1 MALKGISQRREAP
14 TGAFNDPVRSRFM
27 EPPRSSP
34 TSFALLVEGYQPI
47 RMDAATIL
55 EDAGF
60 KVLDVATSDAALDI
74 LIQHGRALTLL
85 FTSVGLGGKLNGF
98 ALAKM
103 VASDYPN
110 ISIVV
115 ASEHYR
121 PGPGDLPDSA
131 CFIPKPFSAGI
142 VLEHLQRII
151 PDEKKPASLR

>member
-1 MALKGISQRREAP
+1 
-14 TGAFNDPVRSRFM
+14 
-27 EPPRSSP
+27 
-34 TSFALLVEGYQPI
+34 
-47 RMDAATIL
+47 MDAATIL

-85 FTSVGLGGKLNGF
+85 FTSVGLAGELDGF
-98 ALAKM
+98 TLARK

-115 ASEHYR
+115 ASGNYR

-131 CFIPKPFSAGI
+131 CFISKPLSAES
-142 VLEHLQRII
+142 VREHLQRLI
-151 PDEKKPASLR
+151 PDDKKPASLKYNEKDPPKRVESLEVFGRNH

>member
-1 MALKGISQRREAP
+1 
-14 TGAFNDPVRSRFM
+14 M
-27 EPPRSSP
+27 ELSPSSP
-34 TSFALLVEGYQPI
+34 ASFALLVEGHHPV
-47 RMDAATIL
+47 RMDASTIL

-85 FTSVGLGGKLNGF
+85 FTSVGLSGNLNGF
-98 ALAKM
+98 GLAQM

-115 ASEHYR
+115 ASGHYR
-121 PGPGDLPDSA
+121 PSPGDLPDSA

-142 VLEHLQRII
+142 VREHLQRII
-151 PDEKKPASLR
+151 PDEKKPASLK

>member
-1 MALKGISQRREAP
+1 
-14 TGAFNDPVRSRFM
+14 VRSCFM
-27 EPPRSSP
+27 EPLRSSP
-34 TSFALLVEGYQPI
+34 ASFALLVEGHQPI

-85 FTSVGLGGKLNGF
+85 FTSVGLAGELNGF
-98 ALAKM
+98 TLARK

-115 ASEHYR
+115 ASGHYR
-121 PGPGDLPDSA
+121 PGPGDMPDSA
-131 CFIPKPFSAGI
+131 CFIPKPFSAEM
-142 VLEHLQRII
+142 VREHLQRII
-151 PDEKKPASLR
+151 PDERKPASLK